1 MYSGLKKMIIK
12 NVIIIGLILLVAVV
26 STHYI
31 YFKFKNETRVDVSSE
46 SLDITFHE
54 KTGANIDITK
64 ANPVTDSVG
73 LSLNAYTFTVKNNL
87 TEPVNYQIRLEKNI
101 KTIIED
107 DCKEYLIGEDYIKVA
122 IKEEGKENK
131 IYTMTELE
139 DNPLLE
145 TRIKALDEKEYSI
158 RVWVDKDIT
167 VPTGSNLHYHG
178 TIKVIEE

>member
-12 NVIIIGLILLVAVV
+12 NTIIVGLISLVAVL

-54 KTGANIDITK
+54 KTGDNIDITK

-73 LSLNAYTFTVKNNL
+73 LSLNAYTFTIKNNL

-101 KTIIED
+101 KKIIED
-107 DCKEYLIGEDYIKVA
+107 DCKEYLIGEDYLKVA
-122 IKEEGKENK
+122 IKEDGKDNK
-131 IYTMTELE
+131 IYTMSELE
-139 DNPLLE
+139 DSPLLD
-145 TRIKALDEKEYSI
+145 TKIKALDEKEYSI

>member
-12 NVIIIGLILLVAVV
+12 NVLIIGFILLIAVV

-31 YFKFKNETRVDVSSE
+31 YFKFKNESRVDVSSE

-73 LSLNAYTFTVKNNL
+73 LSLNAYSFTVKNNL
-87 TEPVNYQIRLEKNI
+87 TEPVEYQIRLEKNV

-107 DCKEYLIGEDYIKVA
+107 ECKEYLIGEDYLKVA
-122 IKEEGKENK
+122 IKEEGKDNK
-131 IYTMTELE
+131 IYTISELE
-139 DNPLLE
+139 DNVLLD
-145 TRIKALDEKEYSI
+145 TKIKALDEKEYSI

-178 TIKVIEE
+178 TIKVIED